1 MAKVEYED
9 RVAVITGASSGIGEQ
24 MAVDLA
30 RRGVTLCLIAR
41 RKDRLEQTLQRVQEH
56 SPKSS
61 MIVGSV
67 GDRETCER
75 LIAEALSAHGGSDF
89 LINNA
94 GIMRH
99 RDVAELTAE
108 DAESVMQINFLG
120 TVYPTL
126 AVLPHMIDRGEGW
139 IINMGSG
146 TSHMALP
153 LEAIYAASKHA
164 IRGWSEGL
172 WLDLKARGISV
183 SVIHPGPIDTE
194 MVEGIAATGEPSRL
208 TDGSTK
214 LYPPQV
220 VSDAL
225 FRVIEGRQF
234 EVSAPPRYGFVY
246 WLHGVMPGALR
257 RGIFWDA
264 QRAARSDRA
273 LRGAAG
279 GSS

>member
-1 MAKVEYED
+1 MRDRLPRTHMAKVEYED

-75 LIAEALSAHGGSDF
+75 LIAEALSAHGGIDF

-183 SVIHPGPIDTE
+183 SVIHPG
-194 MVEGIAATGEPSRL
+194 
-208 TDGSTK
+208 
-214 LYPPQV
+214 
-220 VSDAL
+220 
-225 FRVIEGRQF
+225 
-234 EVSAPPRYGFVY
+234 RYN
-246 WLHGVMPGALR
+246 
-257 RGIFWDA
+257 
-264 QRAARSDRA
+264 
-273 LRGAAG
+273 
-279 GSS
+279 